1 MRLCASAVPVRAGP
15 LEHNADG
22 RHSCASLF
30 AQNGSNLLEI
40 GSMLGHKSPASTKR
54 YAHLVEH
61 APVIGHPRLD
71 EKLRSSAQ
79 PLEEFAVQ

>member
-1 MRLCASAVPVRAGP
+1 MPVRAGP